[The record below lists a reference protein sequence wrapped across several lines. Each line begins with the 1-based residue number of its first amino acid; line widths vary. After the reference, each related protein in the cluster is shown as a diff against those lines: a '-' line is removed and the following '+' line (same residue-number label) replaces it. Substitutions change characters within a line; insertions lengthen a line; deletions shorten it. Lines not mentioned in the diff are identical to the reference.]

1 MSLTTDRPRFMTT
14 SPQAAMTRAQSK
26 SLLRSVRGVEGLFA
40 PQTLGAFLVDGQRGW
55 PKAFDV
61 QLGES
66 VIRVSKS
73 HITLECQG
81 CSERSQE
88 GQDLYKLRLS
98 IHFEIL
104 DQGQR
109 HERHVE
115 DLYPMSIMEAL
126 HSVLDVDQAAARVRQ
141 AIEQTLN
148 QSQTPIETLLSSC
161 LGPMRLYEPLL
172 NALVPPAPE
181 HSVGGW
187 LTEHLKQV
195 LLEAEGVLFRLKHQG
210 KALELQVQQL
220 QVNRGLRCPNEVKL
234 LGKLVAQDEQ
244 TGALEGAWRQRF
256 TLLDASL
263 KWDQRKLER
272 DDQEISGVLERW
284 RQSVRQE
291 LERALEEGDT
301 PDKLGKHLAE
311 HSLAQPL
318 ELLSAPPSSSSDDQD

>member
-1 MSLTTDRPRFMTT
+1 MTT

-40 PQTLGAFLVDGQRGW
+40 PQTLGAFLVEGQRGW
-55 PKAFDV
+55 PKAFDIT
-61 QLGES
+61 LGES
-66 VIRVSKS
+66 AIRVSRS
-73 HITLECQG
+73 HVTMECQG
-81 CSERSQE
+81 CSDRSEE
-88 GQDLYKLRLS
+88 GQDLYKIRLAIS
-98 IHFEIL
+98 FEIL
-104 DQGQR
+104 DQGQLHHR
-109 HERHVE
+109 QVE

-126 HSVLDVDQAAARVRQ
+126 HSELDIEQAAARVRLAMAQ
-141 AIEQTLN
+141 AL
-148 QSQTPIETLLSSC
+148 SQTQAPFEELLSSC

-187 LTEHLKQV
+187 LADHLKQV
-195 LLEAEGVLFRLKHQG
+195 LLETEGVLFRLKHQG

-256 TLLDASL
+256 TLLDASI
-263 KWDQRKLER
+263 KWDQRKLDR
-272 DDQEISGVLERW
+272 DDPKISGVLERW

-318 ELLSAPPSSSSDDQD
+318 ELLSKPASSTDDQD